1 VLLVNLDDANLDG
14 LSVMP
19 NLGLSWRPVD
29 HGPAGV
35 AVICRVVGPARLL
48 PGHNRGRVFTDL
60 AVVLSDGGQRDGDIV
75 PGSAGRRGMPV
86 DVQEL
91 RLGR

>member
-1 VLLVNLDDANLDG
+1 MV
-14 LSVMP
+14 
-19 NLGLSWRPVD
+19 R
-29 HGPAGV
+29 AGV
-35 AVICRVVGPARLL
+35 AVTCRFIGPARLL
-48 PGHNRGRVFTDL
+48 PGHDWGRVLTDL
-60 AVVLSDGGQRDGDIV
+60 AVVLANGGQGIGDIV

>member
-1 VLLVNLDDANLDG
+1 
-14 LSVMP
+14 
-19 NLGLSWRPVD
+19 
-29 HGPAGV
+29 
-35 AVICRVVGPARLL
+35 
-48 PGHNRGRVFTDL
+48 VFTDL